1 VYVTHD
7 QVEAM
12 TLADRVVI
20 LNHGRIEQVG
30 TPMEVYAA
38 PVNLFVAGFIGSP
51 AMNMVPA
58 EMMADAYGRACVLAA
73 GATLPLDPR
82 DGLALTPGT
91 KVVLGIRPED
101 IALVSRGAVAPASI
115 ESTVTTVEPLGAEF
129 LLSFTL
135 GAQEL
140 MAKIAGRALPNVG
153 DPLCLAFN
161 MSHAHVFD
169 ATTGRSLRQPPEA
182 SSLNAETR

>member
-1 VYVTHD
+1 
-7 QVEAM
+7 
-12 TLADRVVI
+12 
-20 LNHGRIEQVG
+20 
-30 TPMEVYAA
+30 
-38 PVNLFVAGFIGSP
+38 VAGFIGSP
-51 AMNMVPA
+51 AMNMIPA
-58 EMMADAYGRACVLAA
+58 EMTTDASGRLCVLAA

-82 DGLALTPGT
+82 NKLTFVPGT

-101 IALVSRGAVAPASI
+101 IALLPRGADTPPAV

-153 DPLCLAFN
+153 DALRLAFN

-169 ATTGRSLRQPPEA
+169 AATGRSLRVPPHP
-182 SSLNAETR
+182 TR